1 MYLLRWVVACPALAA
16 SSRSCSVAPRAECN
30 RLGPLRGGTEKSR
43 EIAIGFDLDPGLLL
57 SKVTEELSGETARV
71 REREEMVTWKLVD
84 AGV

>member
-1 MYLLRWVVACPALAA
+1 V
-16 SSRSCSVAPRAECN
+16 SRLVPNATGSVRYAVAP
-30 RLGPLRGGTEKSR
+30 EKSC